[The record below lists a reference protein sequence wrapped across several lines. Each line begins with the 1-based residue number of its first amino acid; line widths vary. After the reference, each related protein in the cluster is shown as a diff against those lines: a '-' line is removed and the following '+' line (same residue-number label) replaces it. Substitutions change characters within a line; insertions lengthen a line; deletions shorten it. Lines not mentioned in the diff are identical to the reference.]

1 MKRFA
6 SALLV
11 AATTVSA
18 VNLEATAQTQAEG
31 PLSQAFGNIADT
43 SDRINDS
50 FAELD
55 VNHGGFGGPL
65 RETIASTTGDVLS
78 AVTYVVLTPL
88 MVMDQV
94 SSSLNKFLPGVHD
107 MIDCNLFR
115 NC

>member
-1 MKRFA
+1 MHKFGVGFRGDSGPNAPIVLGTKSFNL
-6 SALLV
+6 SAKC
-11 AATTVSA
+11 
-18 VNLEATAQTQAEG
+18 
-31 PLSQAFGNIADT
+31 
-43 SDRINDS
+43 

-65 RETIASTTGDVLS
+65 RETVASTTGDVLS